1 MARRWLLVLLLFVTG
16 VSGLAVLS
24 PAPAGAVSAAYCN
37 QANADNSSFLGFPT
51 WYKYLN
57 PRIEGGGC
65 KLDTGFPE
73 VIPRIAFA
81 LFEILLRVAGIAAVM
96 FIVYGGFQYLIS
108 TGEPDK
114 AKNARTTIINAVI
127 GLLIVI
133 FSTVIVNLVANNIT
147 A

>member
-1 MARRWLLVLLLFVTG
+1 MARRWLLVLLLFITG
-16 VSGLAVLS
+16 VSSLVALS
-24 PAPAGAVSAAYCN
+24 PAPAKAVSAAYCN
-37 QANADNSSFLGFPT
+37 QANASSSSFLGFPT

-57 PRIEGGGC
+57 PRIENGGC
-65 KLDTGFPE
+65 KLDTAFPE

-81 LFEILLRVAGIAAVM
+81 LFEILLRVAGVAAVM
-96 FIVYGGFQYLIS
+96 FIVYGGFQYLTS

-133 FSTVIVNLVANNIT
+133 FSTVIVNVVANNIT